1 MANEYS
7 FPFADSGGDRVYSDA
22 DFAKFYSAIF
32 ANGVFINVG
41 GGLQVVDNGVGMN
54 VLLKSGS
61 ANIGGR
67 VYFLNADQAFAVP
80 VASSTQDRVD
90 SVVIRLDLS
99 ARSINAFYKQADTSV
114 TRNSNTYELQIAKI
128 TVPKNANDILQQN
141 IADMRTDRTVCGIA
155 SPNDPIDVTTFKAQF
170 EATFNQQLSDNQT
183 QFQSWFANLKSQ
195 LDSNQASNL
204 QNQINNNA
212 TNIALK
218 VDKSAQDNVKNWKPN
233 TSYVVG
239 DMVTFSSLGSISSGL
254 LTNPIF
260 IARQNHTSGS
270 TFPESGDVKW
280 QLLNPEAYTYNF
292 FYGSYAIDFNFKRV
306 GNMINVLSSPIRHTI
321 GDGYNISKVEPN
333 AGYLNDFVKPNFEVF
348 LSTGGSIIQFSQ
360 DGTVIAHGSE
370 NKVGSWMS
378 ETYMAK
384 NEPKWNSGVP
394 T

>member
-7 FPFADSGGDRVYSDA
+7 FPFADSGGDRAYSDA

-54 VLLKSGS
+54 VLLKAGS

-67 VYFLNADQAFAVP
+67 VYFLNADQAFTVP

-141 IADMRTDRTVCGIA
+141 IADMRTDKTVCGIA

-183 QFQSWFANLKSQ
+183 QFQAWFTNLKNE

-204 QNQINNNA
+204 QNQIS
-212 TNIALK
+212 K
-218 VDKSAQDNVKNWKPN
+218 N
-233 TSYVVG
+233 TSDIATKFVHNTGDETINGNKTFTGNIILNTVTTKIISDQTINLMGINFRFYETTLGVNVSYSGDLNQNADGIWHNLGNIPNSITRPVMDNTYNSVQWGGVG
-239 DMVTFSSLGSISSGL
+239 GVTFRMGVSILIRFSPDGSISYKMISLKDNDNNGY
-254 LTNPIF
+254 
-260 IARQNHTSGS
+260 RTSVSVDGS
-270 TFPESGDVKW
+270 
-280 QLLNPEAYTYNF
+280 N
-292 FYGSYAIDFNFKRV
+292 
-306 GNMINVLSSPIRHTI
+306 
-321 GDGYNISKVEPN
+321 
-333 AGYLNDFVKPNFEVF
+333 
-348 LSTGGSIIQFSQ
+348 
-360 DGTVIAHGSE
+360 
-370 NKVGSWMS
+370 SWI
-378 ETYMAK
+378 K
-384 NEPKWNSGVP
+384 
-394 T
+394 

>member
-7 FPFADSGGDRVYSDA
+7 FPFADSGGDRAYSDA

-54 VLLKSGS
+54 ILLKAGS

-67 VYFLNADQAFAVP
+67 VYFLNADQAFTVP

-141 IADMRTDRTVCGIA
+141 IADMRTDKTVCGIA

-170 EATFNQQLSDNQT
+170 EAMFNQQLSDNQT
-183 QFQSWFANLKSQ
+183 QFQSWFTNLKNQ

-204 QNQINNNA
+204 QNQINDNK

-218 VDKSAQDNVKNWKPN
+218 VDKSAQDNVKQWQPN

-239 DMVTFSSLGSISSGL
+239 DMVTFSSLGSLSTGL

-260 IARQNHTSGS
+260 VARQNHVSGS
-270 TFPESGDVKW
+270 TFPASGDAKW
-280 QLLNPEAYTYNF
+280 QLINQEAYTYNL
-292 FYGSYAIDFNFKRV
+292 FYSSYAVDFTFKRV
-306 GNMINVLSSPIRHTI
+306 GNIINVLSTPFRHDI
-321 GDGYNISKVEPN
+321 SNGYSISKSEPN

-348 LSTGGSIIQFSQ
+348 LSTGISILVVTQAGEIWASGNGNTIGQW
-360 DGTVIAHGSE
+360 V
-370 NKVGSWMS
+370 S

-384 NEPKWNSGVP
+384 NPPIWNAGTP

>member
-7 FPFADSGGDRVYSDA
+7 FPFANSGGDRVYSDA

-54 VLLKSGS
+54 VLLKAGS

-67 VYFLNADQAFAVP
+67 VYFLNTDQAFTVP

-99 ARSINAFYKQADTSV
+99 ARSINAFYKQSDTSV

-128 TVPKNANDILQQN
+128 TVPKNANDIWQQN
-141 IADMRTDRTVCGIA
+141 ITDMRTDKNVCGIA
-155 SPNDPIDVTTFKAQF
+155 SPNDPIDVTTFKVQF
-170 EATFNQQLSDNQT
+170 EAMFNQQLSNNQAL
-183 QFQSWFANLKSQ
+183 FQSWFDNLKNQ

-204 QNQINNNA
+204 QHQIDTNK
-212 TNIALK
+212 TNIDTK
-218 VDKSAQDNVKNWKPN
+218 VDKSAQNNVKRWQPN

-239 DMVTFSSLGSISSGL
+239 DVVTFTSIGTISTGL

-260 IARQNHTSGS
+260 VARQNHTSGS
-270 TFPESGDVKW
+270 TFPASGDVKW
-280 QLLNPEAYTYNF
+280 QLINSEAYTYNF

-306 GNMINVLSSPIRHTI
+306 GNIINVLSSPVRHTI
-321 GDGYNISKVEPN
+321 GDGYNISSVEPN

-348 LSTGGSIIQFSQ
+348 LSTGGSIIQFGQ
-360 DGTVIAHGSE
+360 DGGVIAHGSE
-370 NKVGSWMS
+370 NKIGAWMS

-384 NEPKWNSGVP
+384 NAPIWNAGTP